1 MLFSG
6 PMMRPHNM
14 YMMQQQHIPR
24 GMYPRQQ
31 APMQAATPDSM
42 PQHGSAEWRHLLMT
56 QQQSAN
62 FNPQMRPGF
71 QHQGTL
77 WNLCDPFNNSFS
89 NIISFN

>member
-1 MLFSG
+1 
-6 PMMRPHNM
+6 MMRPHNM

-31 APMQAATPDSM
+31 APMQAATPDTM

-71 QHQGTL
+71 QHQGKIRGKNYHKQ
-77 WNLCDPFNNSFS
+77 NLR
-89 NIISFN
+89 